1 MVRLS
6 MVLAVSPNR
15 APRLMDALW
24 SLMVPTRLEPGCL
37 LCTAWSEPD
46 STVHYLEEWATEQ
59 DMQRRVRSDTF
70 TSVLGIV
77 EAAEKTPEVRF
88 DFLSSTRGLDYIT
101 EIREGGL
108 ADR

>member
-1 MVRLS
+1 
-6 MVLAVSPNR
+6 MVLAVSPSR

-88 DFLSSTRGLDYIT
+88 DFLSSTRGLDYIA
-101 EIREGGL
+101 EIRERDSP
-108 ADR
+108 DR

>member
-1 MVRLS
+1 
-6 MVLAVSPNR
+6 MVLAVSPSR
-15 APRLMDALW
+15 APRVMDALW

-88 DFLSSTRGLDYIT
+88 DFLSSTRGLDYIA
-101 EIREGGL
+101 EIRERDS

>member
-1 MVRLS
+1 
-6 MVLAVSPNR
+6 
-15 APRLMDALW
+15 
-24 SLMVPTRLEPGCL
+24 
-37 LCTAWSEPD
+37 
-46 STVHYLEEWATEQ
+46 VHYLEEWATEQ

-77 EAAEKTPEVRF
+77 EAAERTPEVRF

-101 EIREGGL
+101 EIREGGS